1 MSVIKNERQYR
12 VTKAQAER
20 FERALDEL
28 KAAQADGDSAGRES
42 VHPLLRKA
50 EGEALASQLA
60 DLRGQVA
67 EYEALA
73 SGGQRTFV
81 SDSLDGLAASLIR
94 ARIAAGLS
102 QRDLA
107 ERLGLKEQQVQR
119 YEATEYS
126 SASLSRVRAVAA
138 ALGATV
144 REEVS
149 LDRDGVALTL

>member
-1 MSVIKNERQYR
+1 MTVIKNERQYR
-12 VTKAQAER
+12 ITRAQAER
-20 FERALDEL
+20 FERALDQVRAVP
-28 KAAQADGDSAGRES
+28 AAEAGSGS

-60 DLRGQVA
+60 DLRGQLA

-81 SDSLDGLAASLIR
+81 SDDLDGLAASLIR
-94 ARIAAGLS
+94 ARIAGGLS

-126 SASLSRVRAVAA
+126 SASLSRVREVVR

-149 LDRDGVALTL
+149 IKQ